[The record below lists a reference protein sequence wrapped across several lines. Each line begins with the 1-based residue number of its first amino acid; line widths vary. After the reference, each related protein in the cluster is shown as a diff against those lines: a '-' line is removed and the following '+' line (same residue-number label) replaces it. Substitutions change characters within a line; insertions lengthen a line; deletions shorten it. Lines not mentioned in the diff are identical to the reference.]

1 MHAETRYFNGARSL
15 QRRISFFIAGG
26 LILAS
31 LLAPRVFIEVFP
43 PGNDIVAF
51 RIIYALFVAF
61 DLLIPVLL
69 TIVFF
74 RKAGSVPGFVI
85 PFAVYGVLCPVIDAS
100 WLSFQGHLITNLIP
114 VSTLFGGVGL
124 GIIGLGSSQLAKEKV
139 TAIAAIFLGLIV
151 LMASIPNFFTIVHW
165 LMTGDPDS
173 LLALL

>member
-1 MHAETRYFNGARSL
+1 MYAEVRCLNGAGSW
-15 QRRISFFIAGG
+15 QRQIPFIIAGS
-26 LILAS
+26 LILAL

-51 RIIYALFVAF
+51 RIFYALFIAF
-61 DLLIPVLL
+61 DVLIPVLL
-69 TIVFF
+69 TIAFF

-85 PFAVYGVLCPVIDAS
+85 PFAVYGVFCPVIDAS

-139 TAIAAIFLGLIV
+139 IAIAAIFLGLIV

-165 LMTGDPDS
+165 LATGDPDS